1 MIILKEKKQPLHE
14 MAQFK
19 AAGIVVKVYSD
30 DRGKFD
36 NKEFPAH
43 AHVFDAAGKKEL
55 GIVVLTSTSP
65 QTSTAVQW
73 FRTPNPPEGLAKAIV
88 KFANTPNPVFKKFG
102 GKYAETLWEV
112 VVQQWFTFHGR

>member
-1 MIILKEKKQPLHE
+1 MIVLKEKRRLIE

-19 AAGIVVKVYSD
+19 AAGIILKVYSD
-30 DRGKFD
+30 DHGIFGNAD
-36 NKEFPAH
+36 SPAH
-43 AHVFDAAGKKEL
+43 AHVFDSTGKKEL
-55 GIVVLTSTSP
+55 GIVVLTSTPP
-65 QTSTAVQW
+65 QTPTAVQW
-73 FRTPNPPEGLAKAIV
+73 FRTPNPSEGLAKAIV